1 MRPARVPILFCL
13 IVFCTN
19 YRSAS
24 ADPSNQPTNAAKPTP
39 LILEKNDGER
49 RAWRDILGLGP
60 QPEMRFIL
68 KVDPQ
73 NGGSSHLVFGTEDMA
88 PGGKIELHR
97 HPESDEILFFQNGTA
112 KVTLGESSR
121 EVHGGATVFI
131 PANTWISMTNIGNE
145 SIHFVFIFSA
155 PGFEEYMRAES
166 VREGEKN
173 TPLSKT
179 EDEEIMKKHLHAV
192 IYK

>member
-121 EVHGGATVFI
+121 EVHSGATVFI
-131 PANTWISMTNIGNE
+131 PANTWISATNVGNE
-145 SIHFVFIFSA
+145 VIHLVFIFSA
-155 PGFEEYMRAES
+155 PGFEEFMRAES

-173 TPLSKT
+173 IPLSKA